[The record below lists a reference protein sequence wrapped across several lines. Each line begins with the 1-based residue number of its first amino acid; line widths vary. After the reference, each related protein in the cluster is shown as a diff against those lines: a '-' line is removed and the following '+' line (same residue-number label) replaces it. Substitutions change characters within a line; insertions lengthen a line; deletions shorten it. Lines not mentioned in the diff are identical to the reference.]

1 MHDPHCIHDT
11 SIRRLTNKGVH
22 MRSTSTATCLTG
34 TIILASAFA
43 FAACEKKAPTTP
55 QPTQTT
61 KPVDDH
67 GHSHD
72 DGHDHGHDH
81 GGTPIA
87 LGEQTVGLFTIKATR
102 DSGEI
107 VAGKDSPIDAT
118 VTPTGTAKVAA
129 VRFWIGTQDAKGSVK
144 AKAEIEDPKNPN
156 GWHTHAEIPSPLP
169 EGSKIWV
176 EVEDDAGAKHVAG
189 FAFGS

>member
-1 MHDPHCIHDT
+1 
-11 SIRRLTNKGVH
+11 
-22 MRSTSTATCLTG
+22 MRSTGTAKVLTG
-34 TIILASAFA
+34 TIILASAFT

-55 QPTQTT
+55 QPAQTT

-72 DGHDHGHDH
+72 DGHTHDDGHGHDH
-81 GGTPIA
+81 GGTAIA
-87 LGEQTVGLFTIKATR
+87 LGEQSVGPFTIKASR
-102 DSGEI
+102 EGDI
-107 VAGKDSPIDAT
+107 VAGKDAPIDAT

-129 VRFWIGTQDAKGSVK
+129 VRCWIGTQDAKGSVK
-144 AKAEIEDPKNPN
+144 AKAETEDPKNPN
-156 GWHTHAEIPSPLP
+156 GWHTHAEIPSPIP
-169 EGSKIWV
+169 ADSKIWV